1 MGVPWMSDQEPR
13 ASLLVLGASFLFF
26 PLVLCG
32 LALALYGHVTNG
44 AFIRFA
50 NSLLTSYTIASF
62 LLLFSLFVYG
72 DKRKRPVAPLVG
84 MLGAALVGVM
94 VSFMF
99 LSQGDLLM
107 EANGSIRAQ
116 ALSNIIRF
124 STTLIAVF
132 ISALLVGGISF
143 ASLMNSPTKQHIFS
157 EEE

>member
-1 MGVPWMSDQEPR
+1 MSEQNSR
-13 ASLLVLGASFLFF
+13 ASIVILGASFLLF
-26 PLVLCG
+26 PLLLCG
-32 LALALYGHVTNG
+32 LALVLYGHVTNG
-44 AFIRFA
+44 AFVRFG

-62 LLLFSLFVYG
+62 VLLFSLFVYG
-72 DKRKRPVAPLVG
+72 DKRKRPISPLVG

-107 EANGSIRAQ
+107 ESNGSIRAQ

-124 STTLIAVF
+124 STTFIAIS
-132 ISALLVGGISF
+132 ISALIVGGISF
-143 ASLMNSPTKQHIFS
+143 ASLMNSPTKQHIFD

>member
-1 MGVPWMSDQEPR
+1 MNEQKPR
-13 ASLLVLGASFLFF
+13 ASLVVLGASFLFF

-32 LALALYGHVTNG
+32 IALVLYGHVTNG
-44 AFIRFA
+44 AFVRFG
-50 NSLLTSYTIASF
+50 NSLLTSYTLASF
-62 LLLFSLFVYG
+62 VLLFSLFVYG
-72 DKRKRPVAPLVG
+72 DKRKRPVAPLLG

-116 ALSNIIRF
+116 VLSNIIRF
-124 STTLIAVF
+124 STTLIAVS
-132 ISALLVGGISF
+132 ISTLIVGGISF
-143 ASLMNSPTKQHIFS
+143 ASLMNSPARQHIFR

>member
-1 MGVPWMSDQEPR
+1 
-13 ASLLVLGASFLFF
+13 
-26 PLVLCG
+26 
-32 LALALYGHVTNG
+32 
-44 AFIRFA
+44 
-50 NSLLTSYTIASF
+50 
-62 LLLFSLFVYG
+62 
-72 DKRKRPVAPLVG
+72 

-99 LSQGDLLM
+99 LSQGDLPM

-116 ALSNIIRF
+116 VLSNIIRF

-143 ASLMNSPTKQHIFS
+143 ASLMNSPAKQHIFS

>member
-1 MGVPWMSDQEPR
+1 MSEQNSR
-13 ASLLVLGASFLFF
+13 ASVVILGASFLLF
-26 PLVLCG
+26 PLLLCG
-32 LALALYGHVTNG
+32 LALVLYGHVTNG
-44 AFIRFA
+44 AFVRFG

-62 LLLFSLFVYG
+62 ALLFSLFVYG
-72 DKRKRPVAPLVG
+72 DKRKRPISPLVG

-107 EANGSIRAQ
+107 ESNGSIRAQ

-124 STTLIAVF
+124 STTFIAIS
-132 ISALLVGGISF
+132 ISALIVGGISF
-143 ASLMNSPTKQHIFS
+143 ASLMNSPTKQHIFD

>member
-1 MGVPWMSDQEPR
+1 MSEQNSR
-13 ASLLVLGASFLFF
+13 ASVVILGASFLLF
-26 PLVLCG
+26 PLLLCG
-32 LALALYGHVTNG
+32 LALVLYGHVTNG
-44 AFIRFA
+44 AFVRFG

-62 LLLFSLFVYG
+62 VLLFSLFVYG
-72 DKRKRPVAPLVG
+72 DKRKRPISPLVG

-107 EANGSIRAQ
+107 ESNGSIRAQ

-124 STTLIAVF
+124 STTFIAIS
-132 ISALLVGGISF
+132 ISALIVGGISF
-143 ASLMNSPTKQHIFS
+143 ASLMNSSTKQHIFD

>member
-1 MGVPWMSDQEPR
+1 MSEQNSR
-13 ASLLVLGASFLFF
+13 ASVVILGASFLLF
-26 PLVLCG
+26 PLLLCG
-32 LALALYGHVTNG
+32 LALVLYGHVTNG
-44 AFIRFA
+44 AFVRFG

-62 LLLFSLFVYG
+62 VLLFSLFVYG
-72 DKRKRPVAPLVG
+72 DKRKRPISPLVG

-107 EANGSIRAQ
+107 ESNGSIRAQ

-124 STTLIAVF
+124 STTFIAIS
-132 ISALLVGGISF
+132 ISALIVGGISF
-143 ASLMNSPTKQHIFS
+143 ASLMNSPTKQHIFD

>member
-1 MGVPWMSDQEPR
+1 MSEQNSR
-13 ASLLVLGASFLFF
+13 ASVVILGASFLFF
-26 PLVLCG
+26 PLLLCG
-32 LALALYGHVTNG
+32 LALVLYGHVTNG
-44 AFIRFA
+44 AFVRFG

-62 LLLFSLFVYG
+62 VLLFSLFVYG
-72 DKRKRPVAPLVG
+72 DKRKRPISPLVG

-107 EANGSIRAQ
+107 ESNGSIRAQ

-124 STTLIAVF
+124 STTFIAIS
-132 ISALLVGGISF
+132 ISALIVGGISF
-143 ASLMNSPTKQHIFS
+143 ASLMNSRTKQHIFD

>member
-1 MGVPWMSDQEPR
+1 MSEQNSQ
-13 ASLLVLGASFLFF
+13 ASVVILGASFLFF
-26 PLVLCG
+26 PLLLCG
-32 LALALYGHVTNG
+32 LALVLYGHVTNG
-44 AFIRFA
+44 AFVRFG

-62 LLLFSLFVYG
+62 VLLFSLFVYG
-72 DKRKRPVAPLVG
+72 DKRKRPISPLVG

-107 EANGSIRAQ
+107 ESNGSIRAQ

-124 STTLIAVF
+124 STTFIAIS
-132 ISALLVGGISF
+132 ISALIVGGISF
-143 ASLMNSPTKQHIFS
+143 ASLMNSPTKQHIFD